1 MAEVG
6 STQFDP
12 IPIGEVAKPPF
23 VRLPDPSTMFARR
36 TKRLRSLAD
45 THQLRA
51 YLAFVADLSDVQH
64 RLQSAIPPPGPP
76 SSADLARSRQ
86 FKMPPLDR
94 SRFTRDAAFDA
105 LWDRLLAMVEQ
116 IAMPENANLAL
127 QRLRVSDAAAQAAMI
142 AGVLNG
148 TMPAAA
154 PAEHAFVAAAAQVHF
169 ARLAAQLDATTLVP
183 IGDGTCPACGSP
195 PVCSMVVGWSG
206 AENTRFCVCS
216 LCATMWNYPRIKCVL
231 CGSTE
236 GIAYQEIAGGSAAVK
251 AETCDS
257 CRRYVKILQHHSNR
271 SLDPVADDIATLALD
286 LLLRQ
291 SEYRRGGANAFLL
304 GY

>member
-1 MAEVG
+1 MADLG

-12 IPIGEVAKPPF
+12 IPIGEIVNPPF

-36 TKRLRSLAD
+36 AERLRSLAD
-45 THQLRA
+45 AHQLRA
-51 YLAFVADLSDVQH
+51 YLTFVADLSDVQH
-64 RLQSAIPPPGPP
+64 RLQSALPPPGPP
-76 SSADLARSRQ
+76 SSADLTRARQ
-86 FKMPPLDR
+86 FKMPPLDQ
-94 SRFTRDAAFDA
+94 SRFTRDAPFDE
-105 LWDRLLAMVEQ
+105 LWDQLLAMVEQ

-127 QRLRVSDAAAQAAMI
+127 QRLRLSDAPAQAAVI
-142 AGVLNG
+142 AGVLDG

-154 PAEHAFVAAAAQVHF
+154 PAEHAFVAAVAQVHF

-206 AENTRFCVCS
+206 AENTRFCACS
-216 LCATMWNYPRIKCVL
+216 LCTTMWNYPRIKCVL

-236 GIAYQEIAGGSAAVK
+236 GIAYQELAGGSATVK

-286 LLLRQ
+286 LLLRH
-291 SEYRRGGANAFLL
+291 SEYRRGGANPFLL

>member
-1 MAEVG
+1 MADPG

-12 IPIGEVAKPPF
+12 IPIGEIVKPPF

-36 TKRLRSLAD
+36 AERLRSLAD

-51 YLAFVADLSDVQH
+51 YLTFVADLSDVQH
-64 RLQSAIPPPGPP
+64 RAQSALPPPGSP

-94 SRFTRDAAFDA
+94 SRFARNASFDA
-105 LWDRLLAMVEQ
+105 LWDQLLAMVEQ

-142 AGVLNG
+142 AAVLDG
-148 TMPAAA
+148 TIPAAA
-154 PAEHAFVAAAAQVHF
+154 PAEHAFVAATVQVHF
-169 ARLAAQLDATTLVP
+169 ARLAAQLDPATLVS
-183 IGDGTCPACGSP
+183 IGDGACPACGSP
-195 PVCSMVVGWSG
+195 PGCSMVVGWSG
-206 AENTRFCVCS
+206 AENTRFCVCW
-216 LCATMWNYPRIKCVL
+216 LCATMWNYPRIKCAL

-236 GIAYQEIAGGSAAVK
+236 GIAYQEIAGGSVAVK

-291 SEYRRGGANAFLL
+291 SEYRRGGANAFLI